1 MEIAERI
8 RRAAEAGAMPHAI
21 IFSGA
26 GDRLSAATLAA
37 AAMECTAASG
47 VPCGVCRN
55 CRKAMG
61 GIHPDVITVHDKEH
75 KTMAVDL
82 LRSLC
87 ADVYIRPNEG
97 KRKVYLFDDC
107 AQLDERC
114 QNLLLKT
121 VEEGPPYAAFLFC
134 AENSA
139 ALLPTLRSRCVE
151 WKLGAG
157 EESRAGED
165 DSRARELCRALCTRR
180 MSTVVEC
187 LTALEGARPARE
199 ELGQLLEQ
207 CRCFLT
213 AALLADYGRPASPET
228 AEIAGNL
235 RENLTKR
242 QLMRTIEV
250 MQTYRRQCDWNV
262 GVGHVLGA
270 LAAELEGIL

>member
-26 GDRLSAATLAA
+26 GDRLSAAAMAA
-37 AAMECTAASG
+37 AAMECTAVSG
-47 VPCGVCRN
+47 APCGVCQN
-55 CRKAMG
+55 CRKVMA
-61 GIHPDVITVHDKEH
+61 GIHPDVITAHDKEH

-97 KRKVYLFDDC
+97 ERKVYLFDDC

-187 LTALEGARPARE
+187 LTALEGARPTRE

-213 AALLADYGRPASPET
+213 AALLAEYGRPVPPEGT
-228 AEIAGNL
+228 EIAGNL

-250 MQTYRRQCDWNV
+250 MQTYRRQCEWNV